1 MNPRSLAFRLTAWYT
16 LLLGATFILVAT
28 VTFYGLQHYL
38 RSNARD
44 ALRRRATEVEQ
55 ILTRAATDASDAAIA
70 QEVELHLAP
79 EANNR
84 FVRIT
89 RVPGKVVFLSGPP
102 ADGGFNRF
110 DVVAR
115 LPTGNTAIGVENN
128 KTAAEFD
135 STIIPDQHLIVGAT
149 SVDTVSGRYVLEIG
163 ASMLPMETAL
173 ARLSDLLGLL
183 LPTLIGCAAVG
194 GYLLVTWALRPVDRL
209 SQTAEQMSLQNLSL
223 RLPVVATGDALERLS
238 ISLNNML
245 GRLRDSVQSSRR
257 FLADASHELR
267 TPLTV
272 IKGELQELSNEG
284 DITAEG
290 LRERVGSVLEEVARL
305 EHLVSGLLALSRLDA
320 GETQREPAELD
331 LAELVRSTAEQMR
344 LMAEDRGISIELS
357 GLQSAFI
364 QGDRSRIKQII
375 VNLLDNAIRFTP
387 PRGSVIARTSED
399 ETHALLE
406 VIDTGI
412 GIPKA
417 SLPLVFDRFYRAD
430 EARSRDDGGAG
441 LGLSIVKSIC
451 AMHGAEIE
459 VSSQLGEGSCFRV
472 RFPRRPLSLSP
483 ASPARPASV
492 ANSSEGVRPPA
503 ERILAPNLS
512 VGGSARSARS

>member
-16 LLLGATFILVAT
+16 LLLGATFILVAA

-55 ILTRAATDASDAAIA
+55 ILTRAPAAAADAAIA

-84 FVRIT
+84 FIRIT
-89 RVPGKVVFLSGPP
+89 RLPGKVVYLSGPP
-102 ADGGFNRF
+102 ADGSFNRF
-110 DVVAR
+110 DVAAR
-115 LPTGNTAIGVENN
+115 LPTGNTQ
-128 KTAAEFD
+128 TAANFV
-135 STIIPDQHLIVGAT
+135 STILPDQHLIVGAT
-149 SVDTVSGRYVLEIG
+149 FADTVSGRYVLEIG
-163 ASMLPMETAL
+163 GSVLPVEAAL
-173 ARLSDLLGLL
+173 ARLTDLLGVL
-183 LPTLIGCAAVG
+183 LPSLIVCAAVG
-194 GYLLVTWALRPVDRL
+194 GYLLVTRALRPVDRL

-238 ISLNNML
+238 ISLNNLL

-284 DITAEG
+284 GMSGEL

-305 EHLVSGLLALSRLDA
+305 EHLVSGLLVLSRLDA
-320 GETQREPAELD
+320 GETQRERAELD

-344 LMAEDRGISIELS
+344 LMAEDRGISIEMS
-357 GLQSAFI
+357 GLQGAVI

-387 PRGSVIARTSED
+387 ARGSVIVRTSED
-399 ETHALLE
+399 DTHALLE
-406 VIDTGI
+406 VIDTGV

-430 EARSRDDGGAG
+430 EARSREDGGAG

-451 AMHGAEIE
+451 SMHGADIE
-459 VSSQLGEGSCFRV
+459 VSSQLGEGSCFRL
-472 RFPRRPLSLSP
+472 RFPRRPVSLS
-483 ASPARPASV
+483 ASRPATGP
-492 ANSSEGVRPPA
+492 EGARAPA
-503 ERILAPNLS
+503 ERTLTADMG
-512 VGGSARSARS
+512 VGTSARSARS

>member
-16 LLLGATFILVAT
+16 LLIGATFILVAT
-28 VTFYGLQHYL
+28 VTFFGLQHYL
-38 RSNARD
+38 GSNARD
-44 ALRRRATEVEQ
+44 SLRRRATEVEQ
-55 ILTRAATDASDAAIA
+55 ILARAPTDAADDAIA
-70 QEVELHLAP
+70 QEIELHLAP

-84 FVRIT
+84 FIRVT
-89 RVPGKVVFLSGPP
+89 RVPGKLVFLSGPP
-102 ADGGFNRF
+102 SDGSFNRF
-110 DVVAR
+110 DFAVR
-115 LPTGNTAIGVENN
+115 LPSGNT
-128 KTAAEFD
+128 KTADEFPT
-135 STIIPDQHLIVGAT
+135 SILPEQHLIVGAT
-149 SVDTVSGRYVLEIG
+149 STETVSGRYVLEIG
-163 ASMLPMETAL
+163 VSMLPIEIAL
-173 ARLSDLLGLL
+173 TRLRDLLAVL

-194 GYLLVTWALRPVDRL
+194 GYLLVMWALRPVDRL

-272 IKGELQELSNEG
+272 IKGELQELSNEDGLTG
-284 DITAEG
+284 DA

-305 EHLVSGLLALSRLDA
+305 EHLVSGLLILSRLDA
-320 GETQREPAELD
+320 GETQRESAELD
-331 LAELVRSTAEQMR
+331 LADLTRSTAEQMR
-344 LMAEDRGISIELS
+344 LMAEDRGIAVELS
-357 GLQSAFI
+357 ALQRAVI
-364 QGDRSRIKQII
+364 QGDRPRIKQII

-387 PRGSVIARTSED
+387 ARGTVILRTSED
-399 ETHALLE
+399 DTHALLE
-406 VIDTGI
+406 VIDTGV

-417 SLPLVFDRFYRAD
+417 ALPLVFDRFYRAD

-451 AMHGAEIE
+451 SMHGAEID

-472 RFPRRPLSLSP
+472 RFPRRLVSLGVVRA
-483 ASPARPASV
+483 AS
-492 ANSSEGVRPPA
+492 SSEGLPVSA
-503 ERILAPNLS
+503 QQILTA
-512 VGGSARSARS
+512 GGSS